1 VVTMKV
7 VYIFR
12 SEPDETTKNLAE
24 VLAKDCE
31 VFEFKLYED
40 VDYQELAKKI
50 LESDKVICWW

>member
-1 VVTMKV
+1 MKV

-40 VDYQELAKKI
+40 VNYQELAKKI